1 MEVFDLDP
9 VAAFIMLGMV
19 AGVVELVKRL
29 FDAIKNKDTE
39 ALRAVFIIAGAGV
52 AGALTALLLAINPL
66 IGAVVGFAA
75 SGYVTIAQNIG
86 DNY

>member
-9 VAAFIMLGMV
+9 VVAVIMLGMV

-29 FDAIKNKDTE
+29 FDKDWRATAII
-39 ALRAVFIIAGAGV
+39 VGAAA
-52 AGALTALLLAINPL
+52 AGALTALLLSVNPL

-86 DNY
+86 KDSL

>member
-1 MEVFDLDP
+1 MEVLNLDP
-9 VAAFIMLGMV
+9 VTAFIMLGMV

-29 FDAIKNKDTE
+29 FDAIKNKDTD
-39 ALRAVFIIAGAGV
+39 ALRAVFIIVGAGV
-52 AGALTALLLAINPL
+52 AGTLTALLLAINPL

>member
-1 MEVFDLDP
+1 MEVLNLDP
-9 VAAFIMLGMV
+9 VTAFIMLGMV

-29 FDAIKNKDTE
+29 FDAIKNKDAD
-39 ALRAVFIIAGAGV
+39 ALRAVFIIVGAGV
-52 AGALTALLLAINPL
+52 AGTLTALLLAINPL